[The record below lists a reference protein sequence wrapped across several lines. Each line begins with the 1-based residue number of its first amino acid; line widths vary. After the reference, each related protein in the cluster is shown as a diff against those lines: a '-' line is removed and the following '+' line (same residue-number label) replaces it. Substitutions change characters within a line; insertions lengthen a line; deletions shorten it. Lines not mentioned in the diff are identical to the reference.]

1 MIDRFIL
8 KCFETLD
15 KLSSLIDN
23 LFKKKNKK

>member
-1 MIDRFIL
+1 MIDKFIL

-23 LFKKKNKK
+23 LFNKKKKK